1 MEDKLGAI
9 DLLIALQSILS
20 NACSQVSSMSMTCLS
35 TWSHRPH
42 PFFLLNFW
50 ISIHFH
56 NSPTKRL
63 LAETTTTH
71 KSHETSVGILG
82 KPYNFQYT
90 PPKKIRDAMPF
101 NVYIYIYTTPPKK
114 KTCERYIH
122 PHQKRPHPFWKL
134 MPSNCGRIG
143 ICGVDGGSMDPI
155 PRKGDWVPW
164 VPRSGEASWGTE
176 LYLAAGDAID
186 IYGKYTYIKYTF
198 HTKLSG
204 HFCLRNSSKF

>member
-82 KPYNFQYT
+82 KPYNFQYPT
-90 PPKKIRDAMPF
+90 QKKMKDAMPF
-101 NVYIYIYTTPPKK
+101 NINIHPQEKPVWDI
-114 KTCERYIH
+114 YIH
-122 PHQKRPHPFWKL
+122 PHQKPPHPFWKL
-134 MPSNCGRIG
+134 MPSYCGRIG

-176 LYLAAGDAID
+176 LYLAAGDARNIWK
-186 IYGKYTYIKYTF
+186 IYIYTF